1 MNFLAGCAILSI
13 IIGITTL
20 YYLAVVK
27 PVDEEMKKE
36 KE

>member
-1 MNFLAGCAILSI
+1 MLAFCAILSVI
-13 IIGITTL
+13 LGVTTL

-27 PVDEEMKKE
+27 PVDEEIKKE